1 MRRREFMSLLGAAAA
16 AWPIAAQAQQ
26 PAMPVIGFLSSR
38 AATASENVVAAF
50 HQGLNEAGY
59 VEGQNVAIEYRWA
72 DGHYDRLPA
81 MAADLV
87 RRPVTVIMASG
98 GSVSAQLAKS
108 ATTTIPIVFTT
119 GVDPVQFGLVASLN
133 RPIGNVTGVT
143 FFGRLLGAKRLE
155 LLRELLPKAVSIVM
169 LVNPDN
175 PTTAPDLRDI
185 TEAARARGEQITVM
199 NARTESDFEPVFAA
213 LAQQHADALFVSG
226 DPFFTSRA
234 EQLVALAARYA
245 VPASYVSREFVQ
257 AGGLMSYGASLM
269 AAYRQAGVYVGRI
282 LKGEKPANLPVVQ
295 PTKFELVINVKTA
308 KALGLT
314 VPPSLLVAADE
325 VIE

>member
-1 MRRREFMSLLGAAAA
+1 VANRSAGAAAGHA
-16 AWPIAAQAQQ
+16 GDRVP
-26 PAMPVIGFLSSR
+26 GSR